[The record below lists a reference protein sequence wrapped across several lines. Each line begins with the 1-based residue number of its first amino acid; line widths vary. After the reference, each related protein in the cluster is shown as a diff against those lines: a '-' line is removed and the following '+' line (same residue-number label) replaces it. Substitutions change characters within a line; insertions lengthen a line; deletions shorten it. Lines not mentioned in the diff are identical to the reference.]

1 MEMQKKI
8 LVVDDEKDIRD
19 LVEVTLLRSDHLV
32 MKAESGDRAVEI
44 ARTQKPDLILMDIM
58 MPGNIDGLEAT
69 RILKNDPETRQ
80 CKVVLL
86 TAKGQLA
93 DRREGIKAGADDY
106 FVETVQPIGTVEK
119 SGSNS
124 GQIEFSLYHNRW

>member
-1 MEMQKKI
+1 MQKKI

-32 MKAESGDRAVEI
+32 IKAESGDRAVEI
-44 ARTQKPDLILMDIM
+44 ARMQKPDLILMDIM

-80 CKVVLL
+80 CPVVLL

-106 FVETVQPIGTVEK
+106 FAKPFSPLELLRKVD
-119 SGSNS
+119 
-124 GQIEFSLYHNRW
+124 QILDR

>member
-1 MEMQKKI
+1 MQKKI

-32 MKAESGDRAVEI
+32 IKAESGDRAVEI
-44 ARTQKPDLILMDIM
+44 ARIQKPDLILMDIM

-80 CKVVLL
+80 CTVVLL

-106 FVETVQPIGTVEK
+106 FVKPFSPLELLRKVD
-119 SGSNS
+119 
-124 GQIEFSLYHNRW
+124 QILDR

>member
-1 MEMQKKI
+1 MQKKI

-32 MKAESGDRAVEI
+32 MKAESGDTAVEI

-58 MPGNIDGLEAT
+58 MPGNIDGLQAT

-93 DRREGIKAGADDY
+93 DRQEGIKAGADDY
-106 FVETVQPIGTVEK
+106 FSKP
-119 SGSNS
+119 
-124 GQIEFSLYHNRW
+124 FSPLELLRKVDQMLDR

>member
-1 MEMQKKI
+1 MQKKI

-19 LVEVTLLRSDHLV
+19 LVEVTLLRGDHLV
-32 MKAESGDRAVEI
+32 MKAESGDRAVDI

-93 DRREGIKAGADDY
+93 DRQEGIKAGADDY
-106 FVETVQPIGTVEK
+106 FSKPFSPLELLKKVD
-119 SGSNS
+119 
-124 GQIEFSLYHNRW
+124 QILDT

>member
-1 MEMQKKI
+1 MQKKI

-32 MKAESGDRAVEI
+32 MKAESGDTAVEI

-58 MPGNIDGLEAT
+58 MPGNIDGLQAT
-69 RILKNDPETRQ
+69 RILKNDPETQQ

-93 DRREGIKAGADDY
+93 DRQEGIKAGADDY
-106 FVETVQPIGTVEK
+106 FSKP
-119 SGSNS
+119 
-124 GQIEFSLYHNRW
+124 FSPLELLRKVDQMLDR

>member
-1 MEMQKKI
+1 MQKKI

-19 LVEVTLLRSDHLV
+19 LVEVTLLRSDHHV

-44 ARTQKPDLILMDIM
+44 ARIQKPDLILMDIM

-93 DRREGIKAGADDY
+93 DRQEGIKAGADDY
-106 FVETVQPIGTVEK
+106 FVKP
-119 SGSNS
+119 
-124 GQIEFSLYHNRW
+124 FSPLELLRKVDQMLDR

>member
-1 MEMQKKI
+1 MQKKI

-32 MKAESGDRAVEI
+32 MKAESGDTAVEI

-58 MPGNIDGLEAT
+58 MPGNIDGLQAT

-93 DRREGIKAGADDY
+93 DRQEGIKAGADDY
-106 FVETVQPIGTVEK
+106 FAKPFSPLELLRKVD
-119 SGSNS
+119 
-124 GQIEFSLYHNRW
+124 QILDR

>member
-1 MEMQKKI
+1 MQKKI

-93 DRREGIKAGADDY
+93 DRQEGIKAGADDY
-106 FVETVQPIGTVEK
+106 FSKPFSPLELLRKVD
-119 SGSNS
+119 
-124 GQIEFSLYHNRW
+124 QILDR